1 MGPRFIINIQYIY
14 IYCSYNI
21 YAPQRT
27 VILFTKL
34 NQFDYI
40 RRRTS
45 CAPRVV
51 VNKHHI
57 GCIWVPGDLHTI
69 RLTIRIRHHQLQ
81 GPVCIAVPGSAVFDG
96 TAGYG
101 IQEFG
106 KLRKSR
112 NFVIQRTRRNRIITR
127 QGRQVFTIDL
137 LNADTRMFPADRTAQ
152 IEEWFLIW
160 QRIDQSRQQISTTD
174 ILFVV
179 SSHRNIRTRIPRSGG
194 IAIDSPICPSGTAPS
209 ISSFSGSSSI
219 TGVAGIIISTA
230 GKTAPPNDLHPRYHR
245 YTGRAYHRHRR
256 WHIRLR
262 RYNRRNTA
270 FPGSRRNRFYRQ
282 NPNRPSYGS
291 GRRSVG

>member
-1 MGPRFIINIQYIY
+1 MKFSELDQANH
-14 IYCSYNI
+14 
-21 YAPQRT
+21 
-27 VILFTKL
+27 
-34 NQFDYI
+34 I
-40 RRRTS
+40 RRRAS
-45 CAPRVV
+45 SIPRMV

-57 GCIWVPGDLHTI
+57 GCIRYPSGLHTI
-69 RLTIRIRHHQLQ
+69 RLTIRIRHNQLQ

-194 IAIDSPICPSGTAPS
+194 IAIDSPTCPSGTAPS

-230 GKTAPPNDLHPRYHR
+230 GKTAPPK
-245 YTGRAYHRHRR
+245 
-256 WHIRLR
+256 
-262 RYNRRNTA
+262 
-270 FPGSRRNRFYRQ
+270 
-282 NPNRPSYGS
+282 
-291 GRRSVG
+291 